1 MPPLDH
7 KEDPVDAAVFAE
19 HTARYTRTAAVRF
32 EEYGVV
38 IELGHPRSI
47 EPVRSVGQPPCRA
60 RCAAARVNDL
70 IISRRTEISR
80 RSLKTFGQELVRSH
94 LFREAKANKKRK
106 PFCGLNDLPR
116 FFVVR

>member
-1 MPPLDH
+1 MPTLAH

-19 HTARYTRTAAVRF
+19 HTAHYTRTAAVRF

-38 IELGHPRSI
+38 IELGHPGRG
-47 EPVRSVGQPPCRA
+47 EPVERGPTTMPRKFST
-60 RCAAARVNDL
+60 ARVNDL

-80 RSLKTFGQELVRSH
+80 RSLKTEELVRSH